1 MKKLPEN
8 VKKIWMQAS
17 IIIFVFWLL
26 VFALSRFLLS
36 LIKWPLWFSFII
48 LGIGI
53 FELICE
59 LTLIPYRY
67 AFNKYKISEEYV
79 EIQKGFFF
87 RKLSSIPIARV
98 QNVNLNQGP
107 LLRIQKLNSV
117 YIDTAGDNHKIEAVT
132 HQEAQLIRKQ
142 VMDLAMEAK
151 NAK

>member
-17 IIIFVFWLL
+17 IITFIFWMIAFIGFRLL
-26 VFALSRFLLS
+26 LTF
-36 LIKWPLWFSFII
+36 IKWPIWLSFII
-48 LGIGI
+48 LGLGI
-53 FELICE
+53 LELICE
-59 LTLIPYRY
+59 LSLIPYRY

-107 LLRIQKLNSV
+107 LLRMQNLNSV
-117 YIDTAGDNHKIEAVT
+117 YVDTAGDNHKIEAVT
-132 HQEAQLIRKQ
+132 HEEAQIIRQQ
-142 VMDLAMEAK
+142 VMKLAMEAR

>member
-17 IIIFVFWLL
+17 IITFICWILFFV
-26 VFALSRFLLS
+26 VSRFLLAF
-36 LIKWPLWFSFII
+36 IKWPTWISFIV

-53 FELICE
+53 LELICE
-59 LTLIPYRY
+59 LSLIPYRY
-67 AFNKYKISEEYV
+67 AFNKYRIAEEYV

-98 QNVNLNQGP
+98 QNVNLDQGP
-107 LLRIQKLNSV
+107 LLRMQKLNSV
-117 YIDTAGDNHKIEAVT
+117 DIDTAGDNHRIEAVT

-142 VMDLAMEAK
+142 VMDLAMEARNEK
-151 NAK
+151 

>member
-1 MKKLPEN
+1 M
-8 VKKIWMQAS
+8 AA
-17 IIIFVFWLL
+17 L
-26 VFALSRFLLS
+26 VFFYH
-36 LIKWPLWFSFII
+36 
-48 LGIGI
+48 LGYGI